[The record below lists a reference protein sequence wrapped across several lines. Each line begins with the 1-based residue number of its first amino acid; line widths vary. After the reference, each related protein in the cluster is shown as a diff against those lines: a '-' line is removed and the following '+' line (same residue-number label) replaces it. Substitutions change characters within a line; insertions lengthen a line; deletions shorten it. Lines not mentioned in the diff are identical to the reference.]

1 MSHSEIQDQPW
12 AIIIFGGYWAAP
24 LAVGTDRFMR
34 CFGNPTDQTKSVL
47 VGNRFPNV
55 ISRSLQ
61 ANQLDCFWVCPD
73 NSIFWDH
80 EQCSTSIG
88 SSFPTH
94 THTHTHRW
102 VLFSRATT
110 TAPPR
115 ESHLFPNSARFL
127 ARLLAHSPARFC
139 ESRPRSDRGACATGV
154 VIVTAWRDI
163 MFRG

>member
-1 MSHSEIQDQPW
+1 MSRSEIQDQPW

-88 SSFPTH
+88 SSFPNTHTH

-115 ESHLFPNSARFL
+115 ESHLFSEQCGDSWQGSLLTVQLGFANLVL
-127 ARLLAHSPARFC
+127 A
-139 ESRPRSDRGACATGV
+139 
-154 VIVTAWRDI
+154 VIVERARQAW
-163 MFRG
+163 